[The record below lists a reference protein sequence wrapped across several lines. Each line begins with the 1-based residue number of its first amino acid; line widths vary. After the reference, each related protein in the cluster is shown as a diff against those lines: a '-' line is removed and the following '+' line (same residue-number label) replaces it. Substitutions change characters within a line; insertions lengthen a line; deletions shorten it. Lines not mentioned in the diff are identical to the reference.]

1 MVPPGRK
8 VLLLEASVAAG
19 DDLLRAA
26 AALGVEAFVATHE
39 DVYADYRPELK
50 EKITDVVFTDF
61 GDADRALDDLTAFC
75 RTTGI
80 DGVVACW
87 EFLSPVAT
95 LLADRLGLPGHDP
108 ARATACRNKR
118 LMAEAFAA
126 HGVPAPRTLAA
137 PDHTVLARLVR
148 ESGLGF
154 PLVVKPAEN
163 AASIGVSVVRGPE
176 ELPAAVRLA
185 RSETRKPSHGIV
197 LDDTVLAQEY
207 VDGDEFSV
215 ETVIADGTIHHLA
228 ITAKFT
234 TQDSR
239 RVETGHTVP
248 AELAPGAHTAVLAAA
263 TRAVLALGLRNGVA
277 HTEVKVDSRGDT
289 KVIEVGARPPGDSI
303 MTLVAEATGV
313 DEARAYLQTA
323 LGIRPDVTP
332 SRATAAAIRF
342 LVPPHAGTLTR
353 ITGLPQGEHVI
364 TAVAT
369 RNPGDRVGDPQDN
382 LQRVGWIMLRAAT
395 ATEADK
401 AAAEAVNGVTVKVE
415 VEVDG
420 SGEGAGRDGS

>member
-1 MVPPGRK
+1 MTVVTPGQK

-26 AALGVEAFVATHE
+26 AELGVEAFVATHE
-39 DVYADYRPELK
+39 DVHADYRPELK
-50 EKITDVVFTDF
+50 EQMTGVVFTDF

-95 LLADRLGLPGHDP
+95 LLAARLGLPGHDP
-108 ARATACRNKR
+108 ERAAACRNKR

-163 AASIGVSVVRGPE
+163 AASIGVSVVHSAE
-176 ELPAAVRLA
+176 ALPAAARLA
-185 RSETRKPSHGIV
+185 RSETRKPSHGIT
-197 LDDTVLAQEY
+197 LDGTVLAQEY

-215 ETVIADGTIHHLA
+215 ETVIADGEVHHLA
-228 ITAKFT
+228 VTAKLT

-239 RVETGHTVP
+239 RVEIGHTVP
-248 AELAPGAHTAVLAAA
+248 AELAPDAQTAVLTAA
-263 TRAVLALGLRNGVA
+263 TRAVLAVGLRNGVA
-277 HTEVKVDSRGDT
+277 HTEVKVDSRGDA

-332 SRATAAAIRF
+332 SRDAAAAIRF

-353 ITGLPQGEHVI
+353 ISGLPQGEHVI
-364 TAVAT
+364 AAVAT
-369 RNPGDRVGDPQDN
+369 RNPGDLVGDPQDN
-382 LQRVGWIMLRAAT
+382 LQRVGWLILGAAT
-395 ATEADK
+395 TAQADK
-401 AAAEAVNGVTVKVE
+401 AAAEAMNGVTVE
-415 VEVDG
+415 VKAEADA
-420 SGEGAGRDGS
+420 EEQ